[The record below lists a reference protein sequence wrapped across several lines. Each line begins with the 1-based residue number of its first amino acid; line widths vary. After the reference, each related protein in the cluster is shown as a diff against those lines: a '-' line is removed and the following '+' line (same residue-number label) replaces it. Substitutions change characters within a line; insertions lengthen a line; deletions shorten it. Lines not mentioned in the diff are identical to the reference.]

1 MHLLTTNGR
10 KALLEFLRNL
20 TPQVLLL
27 SCALYFYVQWSAKQG
42 YWSFALFLGLTG
54 LAIMAA
60 FANMDSFLSSAF
72 SQSDWVAQQ
81 RDEIVEKGLLRRIW
95 RLMRLVA
102 KHKPVIFIELL
113 VALIV
118 IYGASAT
125 LLVTA
130 LATVKR
136 MYS

>member
-1 MHLLTTNGR
+1 
-10 KALLEFLRNL
+10 
-20 TPQVLLL
+20 
-27 SCALYFYVQWSAKQG
+27 
-42 YWSFALFLGLTG
+42 
-54 LAIMAA
+54 
-60 FANMDSFLSSAF
+60 MDSFLSSAF

-81 RDEIVEKGLLRRIW
+81 RDELAEKGLLRRIW
-95 RLMRLVA
+95 RLMTLIA
-102 KHKPVIFIELL
+102 KHKPVTFIELL

-130 LATVKR
+130 VATVKR

>member
-1 MHLLTTNGR
+1 MHLLTNNGR

-42 YWSFALFLGLTG
+42 YWSFALFLGLTE

-81 RDEIVEKGLLRRIW
+81 RDELAEKGLIRRIW
-95 RLMRLVA
+95 RLMTLIA
-102 KHKPVIFIELL
+102 KHKPVTFIELL

-130 LATVKR
+130 IATVKR

>member
-1 MHLLTTNGR
+1 MHLLTANGR

-27 SCALYFYVQWSAKQG
+27 SCALYFYVQWSAKQD

-81 RDEIVEKGLLRRIW
+81 RGELAEKGLIRRIW
-95 RLMRLVA
+95 RLMTLIA
-102 KHKPVIFIELL
+102 KHKPVTFIELL

-130 LATVKR
+130 VATVKR

>member
-27 SCALYFYVQWSAKQG
+27 SCALYFYVQWSAKHG
-42 YWSFALFLGLTG
+42 YWSLALFLGLTG

-60 FANMDSFLSSAF
+60 FANMDSFLGSAF
-72 SQSDWVAQQ
+72 SQSDWVVQQ
-81 RDEIVEKGLLRRIW
+81 RDELAEKGLARRIW
-95 RLMRLVA
+95 RLVTLIA
-102 KHKPVIFIELL
+102 KHKPVTFVELL
-113 VALIV
+113 VALVV

-130 LATVKR
+130 IATVKR